1 MVKLSKDYILLDGM
15 KVTVRAM
22 TEHYTSKMKYVVF
35 NCEDLNKFYTLE
47 LEEFKKLMISNDSN
61 SSVSNDEYFKIFME
75 LFKGRE
81 DVFANRWY
89 SSKKKRYICSPTC
102 KWAWNEASGKKTI
115 QVDDNG
121 NKLYRLFTQD
131 SLFSNIVK

>member
-22 TEHYTSKMKYVVF
+22 TEQYTSKMKYVIF
-35 NCEDLNKFYTLE
+35 NCDDLNKFYTLE

-89 SSKKKRYICSPTC
+89 SSKKKRYIYSPTC

-121 NKLYRLFTQD
+121 NKLYQLFTQD